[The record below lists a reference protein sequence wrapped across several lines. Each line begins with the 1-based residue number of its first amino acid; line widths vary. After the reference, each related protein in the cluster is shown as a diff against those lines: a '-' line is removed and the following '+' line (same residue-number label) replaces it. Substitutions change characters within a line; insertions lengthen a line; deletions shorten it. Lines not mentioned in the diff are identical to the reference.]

1 MAIQNSNLPQLK
13 NMLNAPSV
21 KAKFQEMLGKRAPQF
36 LTSLTSVVS
45 NNALLQK
52 ADASSIVMGAAIAA
66 SMDLPLNPNLG
77 YAALVPF
84 NSKDGCFA
92 QFQIMV
98 KGWTDL
104 FLRSGQCQSLINEIV
119 YEGQLVSKNKFT
131 GDYVFDESTK
141 KSDKI
146 IGVMAYFRLTNGFEK
161 TEYMTIEEVKAHA
174 QKFSQTYR
182 RGTGIWKEHFEAM
195 ALKGLSVDTLIKTYN
210 KGWSKMGDIEK
221 GDIVFDGEGR
231 LTQVIAVSER
241 KNIPCY
247 KIVFLNGQELICDEE
262 HDFVVRTKNR
272 KQYTMNIK
280 DMYDF
285 KTKYDDE
292 HISIDTTTQGGFNI
306 DLPIDPYCLGY
317 WLGNGSSA
325 NASIAVN
332 SNDTQFVKE
341 KFIEAGYD
349 VHVSKNTDN
358 SDILGISRSDKSVRT
373 GGFKEKLKAAGVLG
387 NKHLPEIYEFA
398 SFDQRLELIRGLMD
412 SDGSCT
418 IRQNG
423 TVRAQFSQVSEK
435 KHIVD
440 SLYRLLCSVGEQP
453 MRPKKVRGHGF
464 GKYVESYQIQF
475 TPVNNV
481 FGVPRKNIK
490 HRNRLMRNSWAIA
503 SIEKIEPT
511 ETVCI
516 AVDSPSKTY
525 LCTESQIKTHN
536 TCLKK
541 LLVKWAPKTLE
552 MNMLQTFDQSVVK
565 GDIQHLD
572 EAEVQYPDHNVESS
586 HEDAEYTDAEEVKP
600 ESSQAEA
607 PQQQAHEV
615 QTPPKQESHE
625 KNIANPDDGLEF

>member
-21 KAKFQEMLGKRAPQF
+21 KAKFEEMLGKRAPQF
-36 LTSLTSVVS
+36 LTSITSVVS

-104 FLRSGQCQSLINEIV
+104 FLRSGQCQSLINEVV

-131 GDYVFDESTK
+131 GDYVFDEGAK
-141 KSDKI
+141 VSDKI

-174 QKFSQTYR
+174 QKFSQSYR
-182 RGTGIWKEHFEAM
+182 RGAGIWKENFEAM
-195 ALKGLSVDTLIKTYN
+195 ALKGLSIDTPIKTYN
-210 KGWSKMGDIEK
+210 KGWVKMGDIEK
-221 GDIVFDGEGR
+221 GDVLFDGEGR

-247 KIVFLNGQELICDEE
+247 KITFLNGQEIICDEE
-262 HDFVVRTKNR
+262 HDFVIRTKNR

-280 DMYDF
+280 DMF
-285 KTKYDDE
+285 ELKSKYNDE
-292 HISIDTTTQGGFNI
+292 HISIDTTTQGGFNVE
-306 DLPIDPYCLGY
+306 LPIDPYCLGY
-317 WLGNGSSA
+317 WLGNGNCANSSITTH
-325 NASIAVN
+325 SK
-332 SNDTQFVKE
+332 DTDFVKD

-349 VHVSKNTDN
+349 VNVSKNSEN
-358 SDILGISRSDKSVRT
+358 SDTLNISRRDKSVRT
-373 GGFKEKLKAAGVLG
+373 GGFKEKLRNEGLLG
-387 NKHLPEIYEFA
+387 NKHIPEIYELA
-398 SFDQRLELIRGLMD
+398 GFDQRLELVRGLMD
-412 SDGSCT
+412 SDGCCS
-418 IRQNG
+418 IRPNG
-423 TVRAQFSQVSEK
+423 TVRASFSQVAEK

-440 SLYRLLCSVGEQP
+440 SLYRILCSIGEQP
-453 MRPKKVRGHGF
+453 SMPKKIRGNGF

-481 FGVPRKNIK
+481 FSTPRKSIK
-490 HRNRLMRNSWAIA
+490 HRNRILRNSWAIA
-503 SIEKIEPT
+503 SIEKISPV

-536 TCLKK
+536 TCLKR
-541 LLVKWAPKTLE
+541 LLTKWAPKSLE

-565 GDIQHLD
+565 GDIHHLE
-572 EAEVQYPDHNVESS
+572 EAEAQYMDRNVEQTDN
-586 HEDAEYTDAEEVKP
+586 EENAYTDVEDVTIETDSVAKETASNNNVDG
-600 ESSQAEA
+600 
-607 PQQQAHEV
+607 
-615 QTPPKQESHE
+615 E
-625 KNIANPDDGLEF
+625 KEKDELEF